1 MALAHLTHAVRT
13 PKVEPMQESGVIALV
28 GPAGMGKTT
37 TLAKLAAR
45 YVLEH
50 GAQHIA
56 LVSMDSYR
64 IGAQE
69 QLKTLGRILNIPVS
83 YVGDGQTLASVLQP
97 LAHKRIVLIDT
108 AGLPANDPH

>member
-1 MALAHLTHAVRT
+1 M
-13 PKVEPMQESGVIALV
+13 V

-45 YVLEH
+45 YVLKY

-69 QLKTLGRILNIPVS
+69 QLKTLGRILNVSVTHLDPPVPGPGAGPAAAQARG
-83 YVGDGQTLASVLQP
+83 VDRHRGPAGQ
-97 LAHKRIVLIDT
+97 
-108 AGLPANDPH
+108 